1 MKLQMYE
8 ELTWDANKY
17 GREGK
22 GLLQKCSPTYQTK
35 IISQNVIPYCII
47 SLFTFCWLNLWKI
60 ITTPVVFHHIFA
72 LMIMFDIVL
81 IHIYVYWLKCQT
93 SRCYVFFYICELL
106 VANKRK
112 YFQTIFRIRI
122 ISITEPI
129 NLSLRRRSHLCFV
142 RPDRTSLL
150 RQFKLKKTT
159 EKYI

>member
-22 GLLQKCSPTYQTK
+22 GLLQKCLPTYQTK

-72 LMIMFDIVL
+72 LMIMFDCINTYIRILAEMPNQQVL
-81 IHIYVYWLKCQT
+81 
-93 SRCYVFFYICELL
+93 RFFYICELV
-106 VANKRK
+106 VANNI
-112 YFQTIFRIRI
+112 YFQTIFRIHSIPI
-122 ISITEPI
+122 IELI
-129 NLSLRRRSHLCFV
+129 NLSLRV
-142 RPDRTSLL
+142 VN
-150 RQFKLKKTT
+150 
-159 EKYI
+159 I